1 MEDSAGP
8 DTTLAKRIAFL
19 GRRMRALTEELD
31 RVKMLLSE
39 YSRGDAGAENR
50 HG

>member
-19 GRRMRALTEELD
+19 GRRMKALTEELD
-31 RVKMLLSE
+31 RVRMLLSE
-39 YSRGDAGAENR
+39 YSRGDARDEA
-50 HG
+50 

>member
-8 DTTLAKRIAFL
+8 DATLAKRIAFL

-31 RVKMLLSE
+31 RVKMVLSE
-39 YSRGDAGAENR
+39 YSRGDARDGE
-50 HG
+50 